1 MVPILLFAKS
11 MVIDWWVWKIN
22 KPNTKKQIWKF
33 LKKQNKK
40 NKNKIKTATKQT
52 VKPFYIHWVG
62 KKVYC
67 T

>member
-33 LKKQNKK
+33 LKKKKKTKKKTKLKQQPNK
-40 NKNKIKTATKQT
+40 Q
-52 VKPFYIHWVG
+52 
-62 KKVYC
+62 
-67 T
+67 